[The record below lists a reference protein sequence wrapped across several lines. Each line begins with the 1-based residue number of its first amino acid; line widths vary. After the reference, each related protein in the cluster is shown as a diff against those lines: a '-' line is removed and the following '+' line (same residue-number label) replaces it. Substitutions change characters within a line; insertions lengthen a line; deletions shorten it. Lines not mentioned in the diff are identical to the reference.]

1 MSEGKCLT
9 DKVVVVTGAGRGIG
23 RAIAELCAAQGAKVV
38 VNDLG
43 GSADGE
49 GSGDAHPAEE
59 VVDAIRKAGGQAVAN
74 FDSVADAGPAANI
87 IKTAIDS
94 FGRID
99 CVINN
104 AGILRDRSFG
114 KMSDAEWNAVIAVH
128 LTGSANCAR
137 SVWNQMKEQGYG
149 RILMTTST
157 SGIYGNFG
165 QANYGAAKM
174 GVIGMMN
181 TLCIE
186 GMKSNIRI
194 NCLAP
199 TAATRMTED
208 IMTEEMLAAL
218 DPKHVTP
225 AAVYLVSRDAP
236 NRTVMFAGGGTFSKL
251 EIRESKG
258 VFISEDERNADSVAA
273 RFEAISDM
281 SAPDHFT
288 NGNEHIAKVLTNTQK
303 AAS

>member
-1 MSEGKCLT
+1 MTIRFDGQ
-9 DKVVVVTGAGRGIG
+9 VAIVTGAGNGLG
-23 RAIAELCAAQGAKVV
+23 RSHAMELARRGAKVV
-38 VNDLG
+38 VNDFGGARDGSG
-43 GSADGE
+43 GSLT
-49 GSGDAHPAEE
+49 PAEE
-59 VVDAIRKAGGQAVAN
+59 VVKAIEAEGGEAMANGANVASM
-74 FDSVADAGPAANI
+74 DETTRMVADAV
-87 IKTAIDS
+87 DRW
-94 FGRID
+94 GRVD
-99 CVINN
+99 VLINN

-114 KMSDAEWNAVIAVH
+114 KMSDAEWEAVVAVH
-128 LTGSANCAR
+128 LTGSANCTR

-165 QANYGAAKM
+165 QSNYGAAKM

-186 GMKSNIRI
+186 GMKSDIRV

-218 DPKHVTP
+218 DPRHVTP
-225 AAVYLVSRDAP
+225 AAVFMVSRDAP

-251 EIRESKG
+251 EIRESMG
-258 VFISEDERNADSVAA
+258 VFIAEDERNADSVAA
-273 RFEAISDM
+273 RFDEISDM
-281 SAPDHFT
+281 SAPDYFT
-288 NGNEHIAKVLTNTQK
+288 NGNEHVAKVLTNAQK